1 MTNEE
6 IQDIIE
12 DLLEDYNLTFED
24 ISFENENISV
34 DALIDDTEEININMP
49 MPDPQ
54 LKKEDVR
61 IIGLK
66 ALKSSLYDYDYVDS
80 LEQQG
85 ISQDTID
92 RVNELSDIS
101 DTVERTYYQ
110 VNQELDH
117 KPDYNDFEIAQME
130 KLAALSNTMVRDG
143 YQANSLE
150 LMQDYAK
157 DINAIAQCEP
167 LYRKLEQ
174 DLFNAHIDGGVFMC
188 SVNFFNYI
196 TTLQGSKALKLF
208 EQDPNKAIQQVI
220 KDNNLK

>member
-66 ALKSSLYDYDYVDS
+66 ALKSSLYDYD
-80 LEQQG
+80 
-85 ISQDTID
+85 
-92 RVNELSDIS
+92 
-101 DTVERTYYQ
+101 
-110 VNQELDH
+110 
-117 KPDYNDFEIAQME
+117 
-130 KLAALSNTMVRDG
+130 
-143 YQANSLE
+143 
-150 LMQDYAK
+150 
-157 DINAIAQCEP
+157 
-167 LYRKLEQ
+167 
-174 DLFNAHIDGGVFMC
+174 
-188 SVNFFNYI
+188 
-196 TTLQGSKALKLF
+196 
-208 EQDPNKAIQQVI
+208 
-220 KDNNLK
+220 